1 MSAVELQGVRLRS
14 LALYVVHSER
24 DDHAAYTLVYGGA
37 PMHIVVAQLPEFAG
51 MGNPDENRVRL
62 EPIEDR
68 LCPRMIEA
76 SVLMIEI
83 DVGSSFQNQQ

>member
-1 MSAVELQGVRLRS
+1 
-14 LALYVVHSER
+14 
-24 DDHAAYTLVYGGA
+24 
-37 PMHIVVAQLPEFAG
+37 LPG
-51 MGNPDENRVRL
+51 WGNPDENRVRL